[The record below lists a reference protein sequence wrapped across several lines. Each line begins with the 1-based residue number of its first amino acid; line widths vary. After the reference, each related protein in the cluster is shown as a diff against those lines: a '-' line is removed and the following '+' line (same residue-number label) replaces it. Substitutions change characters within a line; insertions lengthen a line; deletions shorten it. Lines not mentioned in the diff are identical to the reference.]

1 MGDLV
6 VVAEELGLLAGALA
20 SAGSQLS
27 AIADARR
34 DLCSLVDSSPSREL
48 RAAVE
53 DLLTTWELVV
63 WDAGDE
69 CEELAR
75 EARRTAEGFSRVER
89 TLRGGPYLET
99 ALTRSWS
106 A

>member
-1 MGDLV
+1 VGDLV

-20 SAGSQLS
+20 STGSQLS
-27 AIADARR
+27 GIADARR
-34 DLCSLVDSSPSREL
+34 DLASLVDSSPSREL
-48 RAAVE
+48 RDATE
-53 DLLTTWELVV
+53 DLLTAWELLV

-89 TLRGGPYLET
+89 TLRGGPYFATPVRL
-99 ALTRSWS
+99 R
-106 A
+106 